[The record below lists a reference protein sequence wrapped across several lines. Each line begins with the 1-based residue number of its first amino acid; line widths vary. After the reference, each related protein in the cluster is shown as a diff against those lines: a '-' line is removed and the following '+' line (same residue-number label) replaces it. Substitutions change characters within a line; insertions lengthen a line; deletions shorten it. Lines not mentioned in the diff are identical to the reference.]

1 MRGLESAI
9 RSSKQC
15 VFYVEQHKN
24 LVIFFFASVQWLT
37 NFKLTQA
44 SFPFSNKKL
53 FAIVLLVV

>member
-1 MRGLESAI
+1 MCLLCGAAQEFS
-9 RSSKQC
+9 
-15 VFYVEQHKN
+15 N
-24 LVIFFFASVQWLT
+24 FFFASVQWLT